1 MQKSSPLFSA
11 GPSPHTAPQFSWPF
25 PCTAPFWLLSY
36 RTWSVGTIL
45 LLLLPHLEEIQQ
57 MAFSSVAH
65 GSDSLYWISSLA
77 DLGQTFLM
85 LKGLPQ
91 ACISGLIFPPLHP
104 PTMQPISCCYLAS
117 VPLSGSVCLC
127 QQCIHAPHKSVDFL
141 LVSGYA
147 QLGTKPPAE
156 FQPPNHKLSLK
167 TCLSPCPSNED
178 ET

>member
-1 MQKSSPLFSA
+1 MQKSPPLFSA
-11 GPSPHTAPQFSWPF
+11 VPSPHTAPQFLWPF

-36 RTWSVGTIL
+36 RTWSVGTI

-77 DLGQTFLM
+77 DLSQTFLM

-104 PTMQPISCCYLAS
+104 HSPATNHATNILLLFSLSAFVRLCLPLSAVYPCSPQVCEFPISVWICPAGHQTS
-117 VPLSGSVCLC
+117 SRIPTSQPQAVP
-127 QQCIHAPHKSVDFL
+127 
-141 LVSGYA
+141 
-147 QLGTKPPAE
+147 
-156 FQPPNHKLSLK
+156 
-167 TCLSPCPSNED
+167 
-178 ET
+178 